1 MKNDRFPYEKEIDE
15 IRAKL
20 YEESKSMTQEER
32 IRKSNEMMRELA
44 RQYNWNIIAL
54 QSNVRPAA

>member
-1 MKNDRFPYEKEIDE
+1 MKNNRFPYEKEIDE

-20 YEESKSMTQEER
+20 YEESKTMSQEER

-44 RQYNWNIIAL
+44 RQYNWNIVPA
-54 QSNVRPAA
+54 QSVRPAA

>member
-1 MKNDRFPYEKEIDE
+1 MKNNRFPYEKEIDE

-20 YEESKSMTQEER
+20 YEESKTMSQEER

-44 RQYNWNIIAL
+44 KQYNWNIVPA
-54 QSNVRPAA
+54 QSARPAA